1 MRQIATKS
9 ATTTCDMEID
19 SMRSVTA
26 VSAART
32 TRIALAIGVAA
43 IGLALGGCKGKGADL
58 EAQLEQYQV
67 ENSDLRSE
75 NERLGSALAECDL
88 SNDAL
93 NTENSRIQS
102 ENAQLRQE
110 IAALRNRPAAT
121 SGFEG
126 IDGIGVSARG
136 GEIVVE
142 VAGDVL
148 FDSGSVTLK
157 NDSRQRLNQIASVI
171 QSRYPNNRI
180 RIAGH
185 TDNDPIRKSK
195 WETNE
200 RLSAERA
207 LAVQEYLATR
217 GVPKSR
223 TYAAAFGPSQP
234 KGSKAQSRRVEIIIL
249 APGGS

>member
-1 MRQIATKS
+1 
-9 ATTTCDMEID
+9 
-19 SMRSVTA
+19 MRSVPA

-32 TRIALAIGVAA
+32 TRIAIAIGVAA
-43 IGLALGGCKGKGADL
+43 LGLVLGGCGGKGADL
-58 EAQLEQYQV
+58 EAQLEQFQV
-67 ENSDLRSE
+67 ENSDLRTE
-75 NERLGSALAECDL
+75 NERLESALAECDL
-88 SNDAL
+88 SNDAIA
-93 NTENSRIQS
+93 TENSRIQG
-102 ENAQLRQE
+102 ENSRLRDE
-110 IAALRNRPAAT
+110 IAALKARPVAT

-126 IDGIGVSARG
+126 IEGIGVSSRG

-157 NDSRQRLNQIASVI
+157 NDARQRLNQIASVI

-185 TDNDPIRKSK
+185 TDSDPIRKSK

-207 LAVQEYLATR
+207 LAVQDYLSTR
-217 GVPKSR
+217 GVSKSR
-223 TYAAAFGPSQP
+223 SYAAAFGPSQP

-249 APGGS
+249 APGTS

>member
-1 MRQIATKS
+1 MRF
-9 ATTTCDMEID
+9 
-19 SMRSVTA
+19 VPA
-26 VSAART
+26 VSRT
-32 TRIALAIGVAA
+32 RSARIAIAIAA
-43 IGLALGGCKGKGADL
+43 ATLGLALGGCQGKGADL
-58 EAQLEQYQV
+58 EAQLEQFQV
-67 ENSDLRSE
+67 ENSDLRTE
-75 NERLGSALAECDL
+75 NERLESALAECDL
-88 SNDAL
+88 SNDAISV
-93 NTENSRIQS
+93 ENSRIQA
-102 ENAQLRQE
+102 ENERLRQE
-110 IAALRNRPAAT
+110 ISGLESRPAAT

-126 IDGIGVSARG
+126 IEGIGVSSRG

-171 QSRYPNNRI
+171 QQRYSNNRI

-185 TDNDPIRKSK
+185 TDTDPIRKSK
-195 WETNE
+195 WETND

-207 LAVQEYLATR
+207 LAVQEYLASR
-217 GVPKSR
+217 GVAKSR

>member
-1 MRQIATKS
+1 
-9 ATTTCDMEID
+9 MEID

-26 VSAART
+26 VSAPRT
-32 TRIALAIGVAA
+32 ARIAIAIGVAA
-43 IGLALGGCKGKGADL
+43 LGLVLGGCQGKGADL
-58 EAQLEQYQV
+58 EAQLEQFQV
-67 ENSDLRSE
+67 ENSDLRGE
-75 NERLGSALAECDL
+75 NQRLESALAECDL
-88 SNDAL
+88 SNDAIA
-93 NTENSRIQS
+93 TENARIQA
-102 ENAQLRQE
+102 ENARLRQE
-110 IAALRNRPAAT
+110 IAQLQSRPAAT

-157 NDSRQRLNQIASVI
+157 ADSRQRLNQIASVI
-171 QSRYPNNRI
+171 QQRYPNNRI

-185 TDNDPIRKSK
+185 TDTDPIRRSK

-207 LAVQEYLATR
+207 LAVQDYLATR
-217 GVPKSR
+217 GVAKNR

-234 KGSKAQSRRVEIIIL
+234 KSTKAQSRRVEIIIL
-249 APGGS
+249 APGSS

>member
-1 MRQIATKS
+1 
-9 ATTTCDMEID
+9 
-19 SMRSVTA
+19 MRSVTA
-26 VSAART
+26 VTATRSV
-32 TRIALAIGVAA
+32 RIAFAIGVAA
-43 IGLALGGCKGKGADL
+43 IGLVLGGCQGKGADL
-58 EAQLEQYQV
+58 ETQLEQYQV
-67 ENSDLRSE
+67 ENSDLRTE
-75 NERLGSALAECDL
+75 NDRLSSALAECDL
-88 SNDAL
+88 SNDAM
-93 NTENSRIQS
+93 NS
-102 ENAQLRQE
+102 ENNRLRQE
-110 IAALRNRPAAT
+110 IASLQSRPAPAT

-126 IDGIGVSARG
+126 IDGIGVSSRG

-171 QSRYPNNRI
+171 QQRYPNNRI

-185 TDNDPIRKSK
+185 TDIDPIRRSK

-207 LAVQEYLATR
+207 LAVQEYLSSR
-217 GVPKSR
+217 GVSKSR

-234 KGSKAQSRRVEIIIL
+234 RGSKSQSRRVEIIIL